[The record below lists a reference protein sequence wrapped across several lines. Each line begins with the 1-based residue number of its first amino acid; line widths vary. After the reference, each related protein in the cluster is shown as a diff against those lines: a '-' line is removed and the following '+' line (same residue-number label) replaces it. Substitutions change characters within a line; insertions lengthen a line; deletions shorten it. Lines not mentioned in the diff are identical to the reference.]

1 MKNLGN
7 RLMTNNRL
15 MSELFMGCLQIVTMR
30 GGELSQLTMKKRQGL
45 PQILVLPDVS
55 NWLKNWKGLCS

>member
-1 MKNLGN
+1 
-7 RLMTNNRL
+7 
-15 MSELFMGCLQIVTMR
+15 MGCLQIVTIR

-55 NWLKNWKGLCS
+55 NWLKNWEGLCSQTA